1 MRTVPAFCLQ
11 LSYVDKE
18 SIGLRDSRR
27 LKPAVLFHVKAVFV
41 FEPLHFAYLFLAAL
55 SLWLAFEAQV
65 ILLTDRAVL
74 DEGCFMNGFL
84 KDVASIKAQADA
96 RGGVRRFC
104 IGTPPAS

>member
-1 MRTVPAFCLQ
+1 M
-11 LSYVDKE
+11 E

-55 SLWLAFEAQV
+55 TSRLAFEAQV
-65 ILLTDRAVL
+65 ILLSDSAVL

-96 RGGVRRFC
+96 RGGVRRFF
-104 IGTPPAS
+104 IGTPPASS